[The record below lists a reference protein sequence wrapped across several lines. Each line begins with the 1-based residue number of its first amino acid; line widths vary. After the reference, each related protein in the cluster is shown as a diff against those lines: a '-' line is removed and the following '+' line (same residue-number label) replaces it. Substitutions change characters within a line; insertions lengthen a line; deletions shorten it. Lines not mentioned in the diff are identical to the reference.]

1 MKFFKKGFF
10 KKLRINRKFRDYSKG
25 IIIFE
30 NTSLVIKAEKALKSA
45 GYQIKMVA
53 PPPIVRKGCDLAIEV
68 PIIKALSILEFL
80 KMNKINYLD
89 FIPCNKEDLLK
100 PVDIFQIKDFGKY
113 LMVRAAN
120 MKLTVD
126 KESLTIVNIS
136 GGGCPDVPYL
146 ASKLIGL
153 NLTTAPQPKEL
164 ANTLCGYALQ
174 LAYEK
179 IKEILCLS

>member
-1 MKFFKKGFF
+1 MKFFKKIFF
-10 KKLRINRKFRDYSKG
+10 KNKKNFKG
-25 IIIFE
+25 ILIFE
-30 NTSLVIKAEKALKSA
+30 NTSQVIEAERILKAA
-45 GYQIKMVA
+45 GYKIKVVA
-53 PPPIVRKGCDLAIEV
+53 PPSAIRKGCDLAIEL
-68 PIIKALSILEFL
+68 PIIESLGILEFL
-80 KMNKINYLD
+80 KNKKIKYLD
-89 FIPCNKEDLLK
+89 FISCNDNELLK

-120 MKLTVD
+120 MKLTID
-126 KESLTIVNIS
+126 KENLIIVNIS

-153 NLTTAPQPKEL
+153 SLNTAPQPKEL

-179 IKEILCLS
+179 IKELLCLS